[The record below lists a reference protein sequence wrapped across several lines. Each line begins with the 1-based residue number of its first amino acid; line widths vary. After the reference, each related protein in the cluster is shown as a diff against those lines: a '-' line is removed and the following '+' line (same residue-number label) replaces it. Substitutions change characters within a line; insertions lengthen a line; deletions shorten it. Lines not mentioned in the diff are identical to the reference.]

1 VPHNALAI
9 SRLHGHSSFFEV
21 EVFTMKLHQI
31 LAAKAQKGVTMIEY
45 ALIAALIAIVA
56 ITALTSVGQ
65 SLLAK
70 FTAIATSLK

>member
-1 VPHNALAI
+1 M
-9 SRLHGHSSFFEV
+9 
-21 EVFTMKLHQI
+21 MKLHRI

-65 SLLAK
+65 NLLAK